1 MWSDYLTSGDATFVI
16 LRCPPYIK
24 QRFYD
29 AFKGKAGLSLHQHP
43 MLLHAFLAEHLV
55 MHSYD
60 FLEIFSDPL
69 YKWEKKVDYLQ
80 TTEDYTERS
89 KAFLAL
95 SRQIYQVATDY
106 DILAE
111 TIGHLQVQ
119 SAWFN
124 EWLTSLSGPTNSTL
138 VQKMMDA
145 QRVLGDTFDNLLK
158 DVKLIG
164 TYSNLYLE
172 RSKIGVKEC
181 FAMVNQRD
189 AEVRFISSPPRCSK
203 VTYRLDEH

>member
-1 MWSDYLTSGDATFVI
+1 MCIWSDYATNGDATFLI
-16 LRCPPYIK
+16 MRCPPHIK
-24 QRFYD
+24 EKFYD
-29 AFKGKAGLSLHQHP
+29 AFSGEAGLSLRQHP

-55 MHSYD
+55 IHAYD
-60 FLEIFSDPL
+60 FLQFFSDPL
-69 YKWEKKVDYLQ
+69 YSWENKVNELH

-89 KAFLAL
+89 KAFLSL

-111 TIGHLQVQ
+111 AVGHLQRQ
-119 SAWFN
+119 STWFN
-124 EWLTSLSGPTNSTL
+124 DWLISVSGDSSSER
-138 VQKMMDA
+138 VRKMMDA
-145 QRVLGDTFDNLLK
+145 QRVLNDAFENLLK

-172 RSKIGVKEC
+172 RSKIGVSEC

-189 AEVRFISSPPRCSK
+189 AEVREIPDIHLSP
-203 VTYRLDEH
+203 Y

>member
-1 MWSDYLTSGDATFVI
+1 
-16 LRCPPYIK
+16 
-24 QRFYD
+24 
-29 AFKGKAGLSLHQHP
+29 

-55 MHSYD
+55 MHAYD
-60 FLEIFSDPL
+60 FLQFFSGPL
-69 YKWEKKVDYLQ
+69 YVWESKVNELQ

-106 DILAE
+106 DILSEA
-111 TIGHLQVQ
+111 IIHLQKQ

-124 EWLTSLSGPTNSTL
+124 DWLMSVSGDANSALS
-138 VQKMMDA
+138 QKMMDA
-145 QRVLGDTFDNLLK
+145 QRVLGDAFDNLIK

-172 RSKIGVKEC
+172 RSKIGVSEC
-181 FAMVNQRD
+181 FAMVTQRD
-189 AEVRFISSPPRCSK
+189 AEVCNAPPSIIRS
-203 VTYRLDEH
+203 